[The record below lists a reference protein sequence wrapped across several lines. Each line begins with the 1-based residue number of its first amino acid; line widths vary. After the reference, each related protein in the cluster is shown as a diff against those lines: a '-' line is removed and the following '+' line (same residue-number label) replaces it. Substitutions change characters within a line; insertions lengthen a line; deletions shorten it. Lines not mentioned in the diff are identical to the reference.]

1 MTSNVFSLKIIFFY
15 FVWAMEKVKLKQGL
29 KIAMSIS
36 AEGNAYLQESK
47 FWKLYREALPSCSI
61 VMKTS
66 VGVVYLLACLLEP
79 FMPLFSVLRQ
89 LSFPHQVSLCDEKG
103 DVEKAKRPW
112 EMIPSGHRIG
122 IPVPL
127 FRELRDEEVELLR
140 ERFADSWPNFVI
152 G

>member
-1 MTSNVFSLKIIFFY
+1 
-15 FVWAMEKVKLKQGL
+15 
-29 KIAMSIS
+29 
-36 AEGNAYLQESK
+36 
-47 FWKLYREALPSCSI
+47 
-61 VMKTS
+61 MKTS

-79 FMPLFSVLRQ
+79 FMPSFSIQVLKQ

-122 IPVPL
+122 IPMPL
-127 FRELRDEEVELLR
+127 FRELRDEEVELLK
-140 ERFADSWPNFVI
+140 EMFVDSWPNFVM